1 MNFWGLLGY
10 CYHMAPDLLPWKQAI
25 SILKIAELKTHD
37 IRLKRA
43 LSRFARLEKLSLNI
57 SSSSL
62 AIRAILILCCFFMN
76 FSVFFYLTEPLFT
89 GFLQFKGKCI
99 RGQDNSTRDR
109 TPLIFW
115 YILKRSYEF
124 LSFLRRERSTI
135 IFTRNIRKHEI
146 VQKWTERQINLW
158 LDLNY

>member
-57 SSSSL
+57 SSSSF
-62 AIRAILILCCFFMN
+62 AIRAILILCFFMN
-76 FSVFFYLTEPLFT
+76 FSVFFYLTEPLFS